1 MGVGRLLLPGMLSL
15 LFGVGMVHSAS
26 SDGYASDGNTSD
38 ADTYADLLS
47 LFQQWQA
54 FEHRPLREGVPD
66 YTAESMARSLQQ
78 LKEFQR
84 RLAAIDSS
92 AWPVNQQVDY
102 RLVWAE
108 MNGLE
113 FNIRVLQPWVRD
125 PAFYASVFMA
135 QSDTPAHEGPAHDA
149 IIDLW
154 TYAFPLTPDSEARL
168 TALLQS
174 IPPLLRQ
181 ARGNLTG
188 NAQELWLAGIKNI
201 RDQAKNLQDL
211 AEKAQGAGAEF
222 KQALAAALESTTLFA
237 GWLEQQAPSKT
248 GPSGVGKENYTWYLR
263 NVNLVPLT
271 WEEEVTILQRE
282 LARAHA
288 SLKLEE
294 LRNSTLPPL
303 VAIASAEEYDQRFN
317 AAITHYLKF
326 LDEKHILPMADY
338 MDPALR
344 AQIGQ
349 FVPADER
356 NFFAIAIHYDPTTLI
371 THFYHWFDLAR
382 MQQEPHPSPIRREAL
397 PYNMWVSRAEG
408 IATNVEEMF
417 MHAGLY
423 DDNPR
428 AREIVWI
435 MLAQRAARGLG
446 SLYAQANIFTLKQ
459 ARDYHVEWTPR
470 HWMRADLDLLGFEQ
484 QLYLRQPGY
493 GSSYITGKVLL
504 ERLLKDRAH
513 QQGDDF
519 TVYGWFDEVNHAGLI
534 PVSMIRWQLTGESNE
549 IQGIVSTYTELVPG
563 ADRSAH

>member
-1 MGVGRLLLPGMLSL
+1 MFALLIGVTL
-15 LFGVGMVHSAS
+15 AS
-26 SDGYASDGNTSD
+26 TTWSSGNSYT
-38 ADTYADLLS
+38 DLLS
-47 LFQQWQA
+47 LFEQFRTFQ
-54 FEHRPLREGVPD
+54 HPPLREGVPD
-66 YTAESMARSLQQ
+66 YTAENMARTLQQ
-78 LKEFQR
+78 LKEFQA
-84 RLAAIDSS
+84 RLAAIDST
-92 AWPVNQQVDY
+92 AWPVEQQVDY

-108 MNGLE
+108 MNGME

-125 PAFYASVFMA
+125 PAFYASIFMA

-149 IIDLW
+149 IIELW
-154 TYAFPLTPDSEARL
+154 TYEFPLAPASEAHL
-168 TALLQS
+168 TAQLRT
-174 IPPLLRQ
+174 IPPLLQQGRI
-181 ARGNLTG
+181 NLTG

-201 RDQAKNLQDL
+201 KDQAEELQGL

-237 GWLEQQAPSKT
+237 AWLEQQAPSKT

-294 LRNSTLPPL
+294 LRNSALPPL
-303 VAIASAEEYDQRFN
+303 VAIADAEEYNARFN
-317 AAITHYLKF
+317 AAITHYLEF
-326 LDEKHILPMADY
+326 LDAKHILPMADY

-408 IATNVEEMF
+408 MATNVEEMF

-423 DDNPR
+423 DGNPR
-428 AREIVWI
+428 VREIVWI

-446 SLYAQANIFTLKQ
+446 SLYAQANEFTLKQ
-459 ARDYHVEWTPR
+459 ARDFHVEWTPR

-493 GSSYITGKVLL
+493 GSSYITGKYLL

-513 QQGDDF
+513 QQEDDF
-519 TVYGWFDEVNHAGLI
+519 TVYGWFDEVNHAGMI
-534 PVSMIRWQLTGESNE
+534 PVSMIRWQLTGQSNE
-549 IQGIVSTYTELVPG
+549 IQDIVSTYTDLAPR
-563 ADRSAH
+563 ADQTVQ

>member
-1 MGVGRLLLPGMLSL
+1 MHMSRVCRVFVLMLAMSL
-15 LFGVGMVHSAS
+15 AGTAWSA
-26 SDGYASDGNTSD
+26 GNSYT
-38 ADTYADLLS
+38 DLLS
-47 LFQQWQA
+47 LFAQWQA
-54 FEHRPLREGVPD
+54 FENPPLPDGVPD
-66 YTAESMARSLQQ
+66 YTAEAMARRLQE
-78 LKEFQR
+78 LKEFQG
-84 RLAAIDSS
+84 RLAAIDSA
-92 AWPVNQQVDY
+92 AWPVEQQVDY

-108 MNGLE
+108 MNGME

-125 PAFYASVFMA
+125 PAFYASIFMA

-154 TYAFPLTPDSEARL
+154 TYDFPLAPAGEARL
-168 TALLQS
+168 TAQLRT
-174 IPPLLRQ
+174 IPALLRQ
-181 ARGNLTG
+181 GRVNLTG
-188 NAQELWLAGIKNI
+188 SAQELWLAGIKNI
-201 RDQAKNLQDL
+201 KDQAEQLQGL
-211 AEKAQGAGAEF
+211 AEQAQGAGAEF
-222 KQALAAALESTTLFA
+222 KQALAAASESTTLFA
-237 GWLEQQAPSKT
+237 AWLEQQAPSKT

-271 WEEEVTILQRE
+271 WQEEVTILQRE

-294 LRNSTLPPL
+294 LRNSERPPL
-303 VAIASAEEYDQRFN
+303 VAIADAEEYNKRFN
-317 AAITHYLKF
+317 AAITHYLEF
-326 LDEKHILPMADY
+326 LDAKHILPMADY

-349 FVPADER
+349 FVPEDER

-382 MQQEPHPSPIRREAL
+382 MKQEPHPSPIRREAL
-397 PYNMWVSRAEG
+397 PYNIWVSRAEG
-408 IATNVEEMF
+408 MATNVEEMF

-428 AREIVWI
+428 VREIVWI

-446 SLYAQANIFTLKQ
+446 SLYAQANEITLKQ
-459 ARDYHVEWTPR
+459 ARDFHVEWTPR

-493 GSSYITGKVLL
+493 GSSYITGKYLL

-513 QQGDDF
+513 QQEDDF
-519 TVYGWFDEVNHAGLI
+519 TVYGWFDEVNRAGMI
-534 PVSMIRWQLTGESNE
+534 PVSMIRWQLTGDSNE
-549 IQGIVSTYTELVPG
+549 IQDIVSTYTDL
-563 ADRSAH
+563 

>member
-1 MGVGRLLLPGMLSL
+1 MTLASTAW
-15 LFGVGMVHSAS
+15 SA
-26 SDGYASDGNTSD
+26 GN
-38 ADTYADLLS
+38 TYADLLS
-47 LFQQWQA
+47 LFEQWQV
-54 FEHRPLREGVPD
+54 FEHPPLREGVPD

-78 LKEFQR
+78 LKDFQG
-84 RLAAIDSS
+84 RLAAIDSTT
-92 AWPVNQQVDY
+92 WPVEQQVDY

-125 PAFYASVFMA
+125 PAFYASIFKA

-154 TYAFPLTPDSEARL
+154 TYDFPLAPASEARL
-168 TALLQS
+168 TAQLRT
-174 IPPLLRQ
+174 IPPLLQQGRI
-181 ARGNLTG
+181 NLTG

-201 RDQAKNLQDL
+201 KDQAEELQGL
-211 AEKAQGAGAEF
+211 AEQAQGAGAEF

-237 GWLEQQAPSKT
+237 AWLEQQAPSKT

-294 LRNSTLPPL
+294 LRNSELPPL
-303 VAIASAEEYDQRFN
+303 VAIADAEEYNARFN
-317 AAITHYLKF
+317 AAITHYLEF
-326 LDEKHILPMADY
+326 LDAKHILPMADY

-382 MQQEPHPSPIRREAL
+382 MQQEPHPSPVRGEAL

-408 IATNVEEMF
+408 MATSVEEMF

-446 SLYAQANIFTLKQ
+446 SLYAQANVFTLKQ
-459 ARDYHVEWTPR
+459 ARDFHVEWTPR

-493 GSSYITGKVLL
+493 GSSYITGKYLL

-513 QQGDDF
+513 QQEDNF
-519 TVYGWFDEVNHAGLI
+519 TVYGWFDEVNHAGLV
-534 PVSMIRWQLTGESNE
+534 PVSMIRWQLTGDSNE
-549 IQGIVSTYTELVPG
+549 IQDIVSTYSDLALHAGQSVQ
-563 ADRSAH
+563 